1 MVAGLAATIGEEGC
15 VVGWATIEQQI
26 PPRPGV
32 AANRTAERELKFSP
46 EHIQ

>member
-1 MVAGLAATIGEEGC
+1 MGHNRAA
-15 VVGWATIEQQI
+15 I

-32 AANRTAERELKFSP
+32 AANRTAERELKLSP